1 MYRNLLSSIIS
12 RSRHSL
18 NIIKVDLKF
27 KQKPWEINMKDF
39 ILCSVAKTMPIVW
52 IVWNIL
58 SCSIAPASSNLFSLK
73 PANHA
78 FISCIFLFSLRLSH
92 SVLKSTS
99 TAQAQLPVIYVLIFQ
114 KLVKFCYKINNLPP
128 IPSFCF
134 SSQVVDIIQKRSDF
148 PLFCPMVWPPDFATL
163 LWHCFKKNIT
173 C

>member
-1 MYRNLLSSIIS
+1 MRNKYERFYTLLGCQD
-12 RSRHSL
+12 
-18 NIIKVDLKF
+18 NADCLKYLIMF
-27 KQKPWEINMKDF
+27 K
-39 ILCSVAKTMPIVW
+39 L
-52 IVWNIL
+52 
-58 SCSIAPASSNLFSLK
+58 IAPASSNLFSLK
-73 PANHA
+73 PANHP